1 MSCGAGR
8 TCEIQ
13 VGHPI
18 QLFIEHLDTIAASC
32 GLEKVRSVSG
42 MLVHPQSEREVG
54 LSSDSIRWS
63 ESTGI
68 LSFYIRLSEKPHIHT
83 RTFIRVVTRS
93 ICQKLTVRRCGCP
106 VWLWWCAWL
115 EMTVAPAS
123 YQTNRAFYLFAGIAT
138 IWSISVAFIS
148 LPFTYYTSLMA
159 LFLLCPNRICCCRA
173 NDKICAKGADSKTP
187 DDQRRK
193 WKW

>member
-18 QLFIEHLDTIAASC
+18 QLFIEHLDTIAASY

-68 LSFYIRLSEKPHIHT
+68 LSFYIWLSEKPHTHTHIHT
-83 RTFIRVVTRS
+83 CSDSFHLPKTNGAS
-93 ICQKLTVRRCGCP
+93 
-106 VWLWWCAWL
+106 VWLSGVTVMMC
-115 EMTVAPAS
+115 MTGDDSSAGFLSDQSSVLFICR
-123 YQTNRAFYLFAGIAT
+123 NRDYLVDKRSVYFPSVHILHESNGI
-138 IWSISVAFIS
+138 VFIV
-148 LPFTYYTSLMA
+148 PE
-159 LFLLCPNRICCCRA
+159 
-173 NDKICAKGADSKTP
+173 
-187 DDQRRK
+187 
-193 WKW
+193 